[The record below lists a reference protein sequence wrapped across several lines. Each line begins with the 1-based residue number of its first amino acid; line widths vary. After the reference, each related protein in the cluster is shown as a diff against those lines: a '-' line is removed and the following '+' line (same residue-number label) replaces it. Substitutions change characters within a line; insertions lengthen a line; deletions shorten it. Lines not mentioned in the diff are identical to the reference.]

1 MMTTEHLIG
10 KRLAVAVF
18 VAVFI
23 ALAGFAQAQTN
34 VYVSADGSDG
44 NNGQT
49 WETAKKTL
57 AAGIGSAG
65 ANGTVFVKAGN
76 YTTTAEFTVPAGV
89 TVMGG
94 YRLESEGTDTSLRRL
109 PGTNVHWTDTTYC
122 TILGGEGTHRIAT
135 VIGTLEGCV
144 VRNGFTTTLGG
155 GVLIDGGTV
164 RYCVIKECVA
174 TEPDDATAEGGGAYV
189 RNDGTLINC
198 VVTACRADNGAAV
211 SGESGS
217 LINNTITR
225 NGSLECSSVT
235 DYDGNVYHAVQIGS
249 QCWMAE
255 NLRTTHYADGS
266 AVAYYLNYNLDQTTY
281 GLFYTWNAVMNGA
294 SSSGS
299 NPSGVQG
306 VCPDGWHVP
315 SNLEWGQ
322 LTGYMSIR
330 SQYLCNN
337 IYNNISK
344 SLASASG
351 WGTPCTGTCYPCN
364 DQSANNSSG
373 FNAFPAGFI
382 TDSGSA
388 NYAHSGAYFW
398 TSRTNSNNSTY
409 GVYVKIYESERDAQ
423 IYNNSSYSKN
433 YRMSVRCVRD

>member
-1 MMTTEHLIG
+1 MMTTSNLFG
-10 KRLAVAVF
+10 KRIAITVMTTVF
-18 VAVFI
+18 VL
-23 ALAGFAQAQTN
+23 LAGIAHAQNN
-34 VYVSADGSDG
+34 VYVSAEAANDNG
-44 NNGQT
+44 NGLT

-57 AAGIGSAG
+57 AAGISAAG

-76 YTTTAEFTVPAGV
+76 YATTAEFTVPAGV

-94 YRLESEGTDTSLRRL
+94 YRLESTGTDTSLRRL

-122 TILGGEGTHRIAT
+122 TILTGAGTHRIAT
-135 VIGTLEGCV
+135 VVGTLDGCV

-174 TEPDDATAEGGGAYV
+174 TETDDATAEGGGAYV

-235 DYDGNVYHAVQIGS
+235 DYDGNVYHAVLIGS

-266 AVAYYLNYNLDQTTY
+266 SFRYSSMQELDRTIYGCYYSWDVLMRTGDSTVQGN
-281 GLFYTWNAVMNGA
+281 
-294 SSSGS
+294 
-299 NPSGVQG
+299 QG
-306 VCPDGWHVP
+306 VCPTGWHVP
-315 SNLEWGQ
+315 SSTEW
-322 LTGYMSIR
+322 SILKG
-330 SQYLCNN
+330 YLCVRSAYLCSNN
-337 IYNNISK
+337 WNYIAK
-344 SLASASG
+344 SLASTTG
-351 WGTPCTGTCYPCN
+351 WNSYSSSCYVGN
-364 DQSANNSSG
+364 QQSTNNSTG
-373 FNAFPAGFI
+373 FNAYPAGYI
-382 TDSGSA
+382 SSNQGNQTHQS
-388 NYAHSGAYFW
+388 AYFW
-398 TSRTNSNNSTY
+398 TRTTSSDDSNKAHTY
-409 GVYVKIYESERDAQ
+409 SLK
-423 IYNNSSYSKN
+423 YNDRELKNETVSKSN
-433 YRMSVRCVRD
+433 LHSVRCLKD